1 MAIQGLIDFRYYGQA
16 PVMDEDTLNKM
27 TAALKMF
34 HDNKHAILSAGV
46 RKGKSGPIDN
56 WHIPKLEFM
65 QSVVASIRSNGVPL
79 QWTADV
85 TEHAHISEVK
95 EPARSG
101 NNRNYEEQICR
112 YLDRRDKC
120 ARFNLATA
128 ISTAGVDLGPTS
140 GNHHGTEPE
149 DPEDSPLFF
158 NSTSAL
164 LEQIEPV
171 ARLSGS
177 KHCSEN
183 YFQESSLLR
192 AGKFP
197 NAPRPYRTF
206 TSGDGTTAFHLHRDH
221 VGHRLTVDEAAAKF
235 QLPDLKDA
243 LQYYLH
249 SWSGRDRFHHR
260 RTSTKCLKQL
270 LNFQVSSD
278 MAHRPSSVKGVPSS
292 NSCSSCSNDQLLPSQ

>member
-1 MAIQGLIDFRYYGQA
+1 
-16 PVMDEDTLNKM
+16 M